1 MLLCGGG
8 FALLLASGAAALLQD
23 NLVSFTKTSDSA
35 IPIHNAAIAYAPDD
49 PIGVHI
55 AAESLVDDFQGITGT
70 RPLALTVDG
79 TKWNSSEESSLD
91 TVILIATANSKVVK
105 DLVGRGLFD
114 DAEIEG
120 KWEVYK
126 TTVITGTPLPGV
138 DSLLLIA
145 GSDKR
150 GAIFGAYTLAEQCGQ
165 SPFHWWLDTSTKK
178 HSEIYA
184 LPNITVSK
192 EPAVKYRGLFIN
204 DEAPATT
211 GWWSIQHGVD
221 NKKLGTDYYKH
232 VFDLLLRL
240 RANFIWPAMWAS
252 FVPPPGNI
260 FFTDDPENQIL
271 ADQYGI
277 VVSTSHHE
285 PMQRA
290 TNEWNAS
297 ETGPWDW
304 TANKQNVTDFM
315 REGIARAV
323 GNETYFTMGMRG
335 PSDSAIEDDDP
346 IEVLRDVFDAQ
357 RDMLGDFYENVTAVP
372 QVWTLY
378 KEVQTYY
385 SQGLIPPD
393 DMTLMFSDDN
403 WGNIQRFP
411 LQNETARAGG
421 IGLYFHLEY
430 VGVPKSYKWQNT
442 NNLAK
447 VLKDLYH
454 AHQRGV
460 EQIWV
465 INVADIKPMELPFG
479 FIMDYAFDPVS
490 ISFES
495 IPQYLQLFATRE
507 FGLRYAEE
515 IAAVL
520 MEHSRLI
527 GRRKFES
534 ITPTTYSY
542 LNYHEADRV
551 ISEWEKL
558 AAETERIASSLP
570 AEYQASFFHL
580 VGYPVGSGA
589 NYHKVVL
596 GQGRNR
602 QYAIER
608 RNTANVLAQSVLKD
622 FEIDFDYEEEYD
634 NIADG
639 KWKGLLAQPRFD
651 SGTSDSWKQSS
662 RDVLMNLSYVQ
673 LRQNMDYEFGP
684 LGIYAEGSESAMLQG
699 LICASI
705 DESAPTRGGLAPV
718 LPTLDRY
725 GPQTR
730 TVEMFHRGDYRTP
743 INWTIT
749 NDYDWLKIEP
759 MAGQVSHAQ
768 SQQTV
773 AVSVDW
779 DNAPA
784 DVNDTMNVTI
794 RWDAQPYFDILQ
806 VPVRNSQAPANFHGF
821 PQAADGISIE
831 GPHFQRQQTV
841 SDGSVAF
848 ETIPYLGTRSTSG
861 AIALRPY
868 AVAREPS
875 FDPRST
881 YVEYDIFLFDTSP
894 GLNATVYITPG
905 LDTDPNL
912 PMKYSLSLDGAEAN
926 FTRLLEEPE
935 VAGDLPDGWEDE
947 VANAVW
953 TRTVSLGPV
962 EPGKHTLRWSVNSPE
977 VYLEKLVLAVDAEV
991 RESYLGPPESRRT

>member
-1 MLLCGGG
+1 MLLCASGV
-8 FALLLASGAAALLQD
+8 ALLLASGASALLQD

-35 IPIHNAAIAYAPDD
+35 IPIHNAAIAYAADD

-70 RPLALTVDG
+70 RPLALTVDE

-165 SPFHWWLDTSTKK
+165 SPFHWWLDTPTKK

-221 NKKLGTDYYKH
+221 HKKLGTDYYKH

-335 PSDSAIEDDDP
+335 PSDSAIQDDDP
-346 IEVLRDVFDAQ
+346 IEVLRDVFDTQ
-357 RDMLGDFYENVTAVP
+357 RDMLVDFYENVTAVP

-403 WGNIQRFP
+403 WGNIQRLP

-454 AHQRGV
+454 AHKRGV

-479 FIMDYAFDPVS
+479 FIMDYAFDPAS

-507 FGLRYAEE
+507 FGPRYAEE

-570 AEYQASFFHL
+570 EEYQASFFHL
-580 VGYPVGSGA
+580 VGFPIGSGA
-589 NYHKVVL
+589 NYHRVVL
-596 GQGRNR
+596 GQGQNR

-608 RNTANVLAQSVLKD
+608 RNTANTLAQSVLRD
-622 FEIDFDYEEEYD
+622 FEVDFDYEEEYD
-634 NIADG
+634 KIADG

-684 LGIYAEGSESAMLQG
+684 LGIYAESSESAMWQG

-705 DESAPTRGGLAPV
+705 DESAPTEGGLAPV

-749 NDYDWLKIEP
+749 NDYDWLKIAP
-759 MAGQVSHAQ
+759 MSGQVSHAQ

-806 VPVRNSQAPANFHGF
+806 VSVRNSKAPANFHGF

-841 SDGSVAF
+841 SDGNVAF

-868 AVAREPS
+868 VAAREPS
-875 FDPRST
+875 FDLQST
-881 YVEYDIFLFDTSP
+881 YVEYDIFLFDASP

-953 TRTVSLGPV
+953 TRTVSLGPA
-962 EPGKHTLRWSVNSPE
+962 EPGKHTLRWSVTSPE